1 MNKLLS
7 TALLLTFTSA
17 SAASML
23 SRTDTT
29 FLPKAAMGN
38 TFEIR
43 AAKLALTMSKSA
55 AVQRYANMMIAD
67 HSKLGANVKVA
78 TMKADPSMMLPAGV
92 SAPQQQM
99 LDQLKR
105 AGMNFDNLYKAQMI
119 ASHAQTYQLFWQ
131 YSRSRAANR
140 NIRAVIRGA
149 LPTVKMHWDDAKRLP
164 RM

>member
-1 MNKLLS
+1 MNKILS
-7 TALLLTFTSA
+7 VAVLLTVTSA

-23 SRTDTT
+23 SRTDTS

-43 AAKLALTMSKSA
+43 AAKLALSMSKSA
-55 AVQRYANMMIAD
+55 AVQQYANMMIAD

-78 TMKADPSMMLPAGV
+78 VMKADPSMMLPAGV
-92 SAPQQQM
+92 SAMQQQM

-105 AGMNFDNLYKAQMI
+105 AGRNFDSVYKNQMI
-119 ASHAQTYQLFWQ
+119 ASHAQTYQLFWK

-140 NIRAVIRGA
+140 AIRAVVSGA